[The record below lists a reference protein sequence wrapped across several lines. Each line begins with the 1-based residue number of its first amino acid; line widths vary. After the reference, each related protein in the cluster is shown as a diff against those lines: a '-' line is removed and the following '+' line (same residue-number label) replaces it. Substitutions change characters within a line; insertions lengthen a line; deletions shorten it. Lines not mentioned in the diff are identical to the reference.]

1 MARQLKGHNMEFVDL
16 GKQYQKYK
24 AEIDSAIQE
33 VVKGSQFILGKTVEE
48 LETTLATYVGT
59 NYAIGVGS
67 GTDGLLLALMAMHLK
82 PGEEVITTP
91 FTFIATAEVIALL
104 KARPVFVD
112 IDPKS
117 FNLDLSKLYDT
128 LATRQKAGA
137 KVRAILPVSL
147 YGQCADMDEINEIA
161 AETGLVV
168 IEDACQSFGARYK
181 GRRSCSLSDIGIT
194 SFFPSKPLGAYG
206 DGGMVFT
213 DSPETAEK
221 VRCLRVHGQKARYRH
236 EEIGING
243 RLDAIQAA
251 VVLAKFA
258 HFEEELRARQ
268 ETARR
273 YTELISRMISEVQ
286 PPMTMPERTN
296 VYAQYTVRI
305 PRGLRDQVARFLK
318 RESVPTAIHYP
329 VPIHMQPAFKDLGLG
344 AGSFPEA
351 ERAAG
356 EVLSLPMH
364 AFITSEEQEI
374 VVNALSRAI
383 KETRPTD

>member
-1 MARQLKGHNMEFVDL
+1 LARQLKGHNMEFVDL

>member
-1 MARQLKGHNMEFVDL
+1 MEFVDL

-181 GRRSCSLSDIGIT
+181 GKRSCSLSDIGIT